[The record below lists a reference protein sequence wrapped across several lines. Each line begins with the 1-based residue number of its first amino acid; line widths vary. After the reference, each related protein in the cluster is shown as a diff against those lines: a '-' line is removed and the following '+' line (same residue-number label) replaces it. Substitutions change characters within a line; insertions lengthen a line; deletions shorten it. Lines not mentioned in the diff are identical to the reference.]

1 MIDMEGTH
9 DEDEPTRW
17 TSIGWQAALITNRL
31 RNSAQLTEQ
40 NPIENDEN
48 TGKKR
53 DPGDG
58 PKDRVPDNAA
68 DIERRVADILAMEN
82 RLKRKRI

>member
-9 DEDEPTRW
+9 DNDDEPL
-17 TSIGWQAALITNRL
+17 SFISLAALTANLVRYL
-31 RNSAQLTEQ
+31 GTDKQ
-40 NPIENDEN
+40 NDEN

-82 RLKRKRI
+82 RLRRKRI